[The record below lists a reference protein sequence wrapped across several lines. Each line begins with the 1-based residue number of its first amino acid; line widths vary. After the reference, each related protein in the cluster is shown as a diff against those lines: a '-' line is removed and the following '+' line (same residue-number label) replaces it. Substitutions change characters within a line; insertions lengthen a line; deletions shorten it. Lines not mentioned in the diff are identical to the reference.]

1 MDSESKKSASPKV
14 VDPTETK
21 PRVTE
26 PKSIVRA
33 KAEEAEHKNLE
44 EQRQILLETDELAA
58 GLFKAAIEVQKQSEI
73 GGLRENLAELRTAIN
88 QLKFSSALSVQQR
101 AVASAANT
109 GQDPAHEDCGCGCG
123 EPKTKKCCIEI
134 FGSGVRVLRAADGFV
149 PTLELILAIGAGGVK
164 GVYPG
169 LTSQINV
176 NQNVG
181 WVKVDWPITKICV
194 PCEGS
199 MSIPITIEAMDID
212 KFMSVPEKGGTTGE
226 MSINCN
232 CNICSRVFE
241 VSLSSGSMLPGEKKG
256 VILVEVSA
264 RRVNGNCCC

>member
-1 MDSESKKSASPKV
+1 MDSESKKSATPKV
-14 VDPTETK
+14 VDPTPTK
-21 PRVTE
+21 PLVTE
-26 PKSIVRA
+26 PKSVVRA
-33 KAEEAEHKNLE
+33 KAEEAEQKNLE
-44 EQRQILLETDELAA
+44 EQRQILQETDELAA

-88 QLKFSSALSVQQR
+88 QLKYSSALSIPQR
-101 AVASAANT
+101 PAASAANT

-123 EPKTKKCCIEI
+123 EPKTKKCCIEVY
-134 FGSGVRVLRAADGFV
+134 GSGVRVLRAADGIV
-149 PTLELILAIGAGGVK
+149 PNLELILAIGIGGVK

-199 MSIPITIEAMDID
+199 LTLPVTIEAMDID
-212 KFMSVPEKGGTTGE
+212 KMLSVPEKGGTTGE
-226 MSINCN
+226 ISLNCN
-232 CNICSRVFE
+232 CITGPRVFE
-241 VSLSSGSMLPGEKKG
+241 VNLSSGSMLPGEKKG
-256 VILVEVSA
+256 VILVEVST
-264 RRVNGNCCC
+264 RRVNGDCCC

>member
-1 MDSESKKSASPKV
+1 MNQESKKPPVPKMVEPTEKKPVKSESK
-14 VDPTETK
+14 
-21 PRVTE
+21 
-26 PKSIVRA
+26 SIIRA
-33 KAEEAEHKNLE
+33 QADEIEQKNLD
-44 EQRQILLETDELAA
+44 EQRQILQDTDELAA

-73 GGLRENLAELRTAIN
+73 SGLRENLAELRSAIN
-88 QLKFSSALSVQQR
+88 QLKVSSALTVQPR
-101 AVASAANT
+101 PSASTANT
-109 GQDPAHEDCGCGCG
+109 EQDSSREDCGCG
-123 EPKTKKCCIEI
+123 EPKTKKCCVEI
-134 FGSGVRVLRAADGFV
+134 YGSGVRVLRAADGFV

-212 KFMSVPEKGGTTGE
+212 KMLSVPEKGGTIGE
-226 MSINCN
+226 MAINCN

-241 VSLSSGSMLPGEKKG
+241 VNLSSGSMLPGEKKG

-264 RRVNGNCCC
+264 RKVNSDCCC